1 MKHFIPALLLISL
14 TFTACSAAQ
23 KHASTGPDL
32 PSIIAVEPFLADIAQ
47 QVAGDRFSVET
58 LIPGG
63 VDPHSFEMTP
73 RDAARLEE
81 ADVLIINGGGLEEWL
96 EPVLQSLPKKQI
108 MIVASEG
115 LTSRPVDINDPH
127 AETGDPHYWLNPI
140 NVVQYAANIR
150 DGFIRFDPAGADVY
164 ASNADAYAVQH
175 RALDE
180 WIIGQVETI
189 PVDKRL
195 LVTNHESLGYFA
207 DRYGFQV
214 VGAVMPSVSSGAS
227 PSAKTMA
234 DLVNQISTSGAKAI
248 FLEVGANPE
257 LAEQIASET
266 GAQVVT
272 DLYTHSF
279 SAAGGPVSSYL
290 ELMQYDTL
298 LIVEALK

>member
-1 MKHFIPALLLISL
+1 MKHLIPALLLISL
-14 TFTACSAAQ
+14 TLTACSAAQ

-81 ADVLIINGGGLEEWL
+81 ADVLIINGDGLEEWL
-96 EPVLQSLPKKQI
+96 EPVLQSLPKNQI
-108 MIVASEG
+108 IIVASEG

-127 AETGDPHYWLNPI
+127 SETGDPHYWLNPI

-164 ASNADAYAVQH
+164 ASNADAYAVQL
-175 RALDE
+175 RTLDE
-180 WIIGQVETI
+180 WIAGQVETI

-227 PSAKTMA
+227 PSARTMA

-279 SAAGGPVSSYL
+279 SESGGPVSSYL